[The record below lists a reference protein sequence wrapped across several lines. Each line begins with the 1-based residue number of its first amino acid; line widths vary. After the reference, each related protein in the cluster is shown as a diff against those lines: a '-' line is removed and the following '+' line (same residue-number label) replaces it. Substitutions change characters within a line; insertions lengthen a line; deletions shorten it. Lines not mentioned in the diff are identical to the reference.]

1 MAKNKTDFT
10 EESVIDFVESVEQAQ
25 KKSDSYQLI
34 KLMSEISGEPAKMF
48 GPSIIGFGE
57 YHYKYKSGHEG
68 KAPLIGF
75 SPRKTAI
82 SLYVFTGLEEH
93 KHLLEDLG
101 KYTIGK
107 ACIYIKKLSDINEQI
122 LVCLMQTTIQY
133 LETKYNRT

>member
-122 LVCLMQTTIQY
+122 LICLMQTTIQY

>member
-34 KLMSEISGEPAKMF
+34 KLMSKISGEPAKMF

-122 LVCLMQTTIQY
+122 LICLMQTTIQY